1 MNPNGSSLATGHPSP
16 RPAPDRRAKLA
27 KQLAE
32 KKKETGKPVRGLI
45 SICAA
50 GGQGVAAILEA

>member
-1 MNPNGSSLATGHPSP
+1 
-16 RPAPDRRAKLA
+16 
-27 KQLAE
+27 
-32 KKKETGKPVRGLI
+32 KKETGQPVRGLI

>member
-1 MNPNGSSLATGHPSP
+1 SEKKAEKGQATG
-16 RPAPDRRAKLA
+16 
-27 KQLAE
+27 Q
-32 KKKETGKPVRGLI
+32 PVRGLI

>member
-1 MNPNGSSLATGHPSP
+1 LS
-16 RPAPDRRAKLA
+16 
-27 KQLAE
+27 E
-32 KKKETGKPVRGLI
+32 KKKETGGSARGLI